1 MIPWPAAILARYPV
15 PHDRIPERPWW
26 SQSTYEDGLML
37 FRGNGGS
44 WDRGIQIEWH
54 PAREAKRQVLDES
67 FKTTLTGSAI
77 NEHLTRA
84 RIGVAIVTFP
94 PNAASYTFSVHY
106 SSKEG
111 PSISDFTG
119 ASTDFG
125 ENYNSTM
132 PMDTRDDLMKLLER
146 LDRERPLPHPG
157 WRVGQIW
164 AHEIGVARIVQGITL
179 DDRAVVLDE
188 GNPGIIMPD
197 DLRYLV
203 ADPACPHLAP
213 WSPASP

>member
-1 MIPWPAAILARYPV
+1 MSTTPAAPENVITAPAAKEQPYMTTTV
-15 PHDRIPERPWW
+15 P
-26 SQSTYEDGLML
+26 
-37 FRGNGGS
+37 
-44 WDRGIQIEWH
+44 
-54 PAREAKRQVLDES
+54 
-67 FKTTLTGSAI
+67 
-77 NEHLTRA
+77 
-84 RIGVAIVTFP
+84 AIVTFP